1 MKKIFFQILLLA
13 SLFFAGLSGVQAQQ
27 DAQFSQYMFNQ
38 QYLNPAV
45 VGLDTN
51 FIHSGLIFRQQ
62 WLGYKATFDDG
73 GAPSSTVLNINA
85 PIKRARSGIG
95 LHLVYDVIGPV
106 TNTEIQLSYAYHLPI
121 KNGRLSFGLR
131 AGMYNQSTDFSKFR
145 FIDRDDPLL
154 SNTGRINQFVP
165 DFALGVYLSKPN
177 YYVGASMNH
186 LSQSDIKYATSF
198 VFSSLKQSLN
208 VVGGYNWA
216 INETITL
223 MPSALVK
230 FLPSDISGTLSYE
243 ANLLANF
250 ETKSRNNIYFGFG
263 FRDLAPT
270 NDLIILA
277 GINNLLKDNSLSLGY
292 AFDYVT
298 NGSTAKAPTSH
309 EVRLG
314 YRLPAPK
321 RYERNIIRTPR
332 FRF

>member
-1 MKKIFFQILLLA
+1 MKKIFFQIVLLA
-13 SLFFAGLSGVQAQQ
+13 SVFFASFSGVQAQQ

-51 FIHSGLIFRQQ
+51 FIHTGLIFRQQ

-73 GAPSSTVLNINA
+73 GAPSSTVLSINA

-186 LSQSDIKYATSF
+186 LSESDIKYATSF
-198 VFSSLKQSLN
+198 TFSSLKQSLN

-216 INETITL
+216 VSETITL

-243 ANLLANF
+243 ATLLGNF
-250 ETKSRNNIYFGFG
+250 ETNSRNNIYAGFG

-270 NDLIILA
+270 NDLIILV
-277 GINNLLKDNSLSLGY
+277 GINNLLKDNSLSFGY
-292 AFDYVT
+292 AFDYVL

-309 EVRLG
+309 EIRLG

>member
-1 MKKIFFQILLLA
+1 MKKLFFQIILLA
-13 SLFFAGLSGVQAQQ
+13 SVFFASLSGTQAQQ
-27 DAQFSQYMFNQ
+27 DTQFSQYMFNQ

-51 FIHSGLIFRQQ
+51 FIHSGLIYRQQ

-73 GAPSSTVLNINA
+73 GSPSSTVLSINA
-85 PIKRARSGIG
+85 PIKRLRSGLG

-106 TNTEIQLSYAYHLPI
+106 TNTEIQLSYAYHVPI

-145 FIDRDDPLL
+145 PVDRDDPLL

-165 DFALGVYLSKPN
+165 DFSFGVYLSKPT

-186 LSQSDIKYATSF
+186 LAEADIKYATSF
-198 VFSSLKQSLN
+198 TFSSLKRAFN
-208 VVGGYNWA
+208 VMGGYNWA
-216 INETITL
+216 ISETFTL
-223 MPSALVK
+223 MPSVLLKAVT
-230 FLPSDISGTLSYE
+230 SDIKGTLSYE

-250 ETKSRNNIYFGFG
+250 ETKSRNNIYVGFG

-270 NDLIILA
+270 ADAILLL
-277 GINNLLKDNSLSLGY
+277 GVNNLLKDNSLSIGY
-292 AFDYVT
+292 AFDYVV

-321 RYERNIIRTPR
+321 KYERNIIRTPR

>member
-1 MKKIFFQILLLA
+1 MKKIFFQILLFVLPFFVGLA
-13 SLFFAGLSGVQAQQ
+13 DLQAQQ

-51 FIHSGLIFRQQ
+51 FIHAGLIYRQQ

-73 GAPSSTVLNINA
+73 GAPSSTVLSINA
-85 PIKRARSGIG
+85 PIKRLKSGIG
-95 LHLVYDVIGPV
+95 LHIVYDVIGPV
-106 TNTEIQLSYAYHLPI
+106 TNTEIQLSYAYHIPI

-145 FIDRDDPLL
+145 PVDSDDPLL
-154 SNTGRINQFVP
+154 SATGRINQFVP
-165 DFALGVYLSKPN
+165 DFAFGVYLSKPN

-186 LSQSDIKYATSF
+186 LSQSDIKYATNF
-198 VFSSLKQSLN
+198 TFSSLKQSLN
-208 VVGGYNWA
+208 IVGGYNLA
-216 INETITL
+216 INENITL
-223 MPSALVK
+223 MPSALIKTVIT
-230 FLPSDISGTLSYE
+230 DIVNTLSYE
-243 ANLLANF
+243 ATLLGNI
-250 ETKSRNNIYFGFG
+250 ETKSRNNIYLGFG

-270 NDLIILA
+270 NDLVFLL
-277 GINNLLKDNSLSLGY
+277 GVNNLLKDNSLSIGY
-292 AFDYVT
+292 AFDYVL

-321 RYERNIIRTPR
+321 RYERNTIRTPR

>member
-1 MKKIFFQILLLA
+1 MSLL
-13 SLFFAGLSGVQAQQ
+13 SVQAQQ

-51 FIHSGLIFRQQ
+51 FIHTGLIHRQQ

-73 GAPSSTVLNINA
+73 GAPSSTVLSINA
-85 PIKRARSGIG
+85 PIKRLKSGIG

-106 TNTEIQLSYAYHLPI
+106 TNTEVQLSYAYHVPI

-145 FIDRDDPLL
+145 PVDSDDPLL

-165 DFALGVYLSKPN
+165 DFAFGVYLSKPN
-177 YYVGASMNH
+177 YYIGASMNH
-186 LSQSDIKYATSF
+186 LAEADVKYATNF
-198 VFSSLKQSLN
+198 TFSSLKRAIN
-208 VVGGYNWA
+208 FVGGYNWA
-216 INETITL
+216 IGDNFTL

-230 FLPSDISGTLSYE
+230 TVLTDLKNTLSYE
-243 ANLLANF
+243 ATLLGNF
-250 ETKSRNNIYFGFG
+250 ETKTRNNIYLGFG

-270 NDLIILA
+270 NDVILLL
-277 GINNLLKDNSLSLGY
+277 GVNNLLKDNSLSIGY
-292 AFDYVT
+292 AFDYVI
-298 NGSTAKAPTSH
+298 NGSTAKAVTSH

-314 YRLPAPK
+314 YRIPAPK

>member
-1 MKKIFFQILLLA
+1 MKKLFFQILLLV
-13 SLFFAGLSGVQAQQ
+13 SLFFASLSGAQAQQ

-51 FIHSGLIFRQQ
+51 YIHTGLIFRQQ

-73 GAPSSTVLNINA
+73 GAPSSTVLSINA
-85 PIKRARSGIG
+85 PIKRAKSGIG

-106 TNTEIQLSYAYHLPI
+106 TNTEIQLSYAYHIPI
-121 KNGRLSFGLR
+121 KNGRFSIGLR

-145 FIDRDDPLL
+145 PVDRDDPLL
-154 SNTGRINQFVP
+154 SNAGRINQFVP
-165 DFALGVYLSKPN
+165 DFSLGVYLSKPT
-177 YYVGASMNH
+177 YFVGASMNH
-186 LSQSDIKYATSF
+186 LSQSEISYATSF
-198 VFSSLKQSLN
+198 TFASLKQSLN

-216 INETITL
+216 INENITI
-223 MPSALVK
+223 MPSALVR
-230 FLPSDISGTLSYE
+230 FLPSDISNTLSYE
-243 ANLLANF
+243 ATILGNY
-250 ETKSRNNIYFGFG
+250 ETKARNNIYFGFG

-270 NDLIILA
+270 NDLIFLL
-277 GINNLLKDNSLSLGY
+277 GINNLLKDNSLSIGY
-292 AFDYVT
+292 AFDYVL

-309 EVRLG
+309 EFRLG

>member
-1 MKKIFFQILLLA
+1 MFVA
-13 SLFFAGLSGVQAQQ
+13 QAQQ

-51 FIHSGLIFRQQ
+51 FIHTGLIFRQQ
-62 WLGYKATFDDG
+62 WLGYRATFDDG
-73 GAPSSTVLNINA
+73 GAPASTVLTINA
-85 PIKRARSGIG
+85 PIKRVKSGIG

-106 TNTEIQLSYAYHLPI
+106 TNTEIQLSYAYHIPI
-121 KNGRLSFGLR
+121 KNGRFSLGLR

-145 FIDRDDPLL
+145 PVDRDDPLL

-177 YYVGASMNH
+177 YYIGASMNH
-186 LSQSDIKYATSF
+186 LAQADINYSTSF
-198 VFSSLKQSLN
+198 IFASLKQSMN
-208 VVGGYNWA
+208 VVGGYNWVL
-216 INETITL
+216 NENITL

-230 FLPSDISGTLSYE
+230 FLPSNFIGTFSYE
-243 ANLLANF
+243 TTLIGNY
-250 ETKSRNNIYFGFG
+250 ETKARNNIYLGVG
-263 FRDLAPT
+263 FRDVAPT
-270 NDLIILA
+270 TDLIFLL
-277 GINNLLKDNSLSLGY
+277 GVNNLLKDNSLSLGY
-292 AFDYVT
+292 AFDLVM

>member
-1 MKKIFFQILLLA
+1 MKKLFVQILLLA
-13 SLFFAGLSGVQAQQ
+13 SVLFASLSVVQAQQ

-51 FIHSGLIFRQQ
+51 FIHTGLIFRQQ

-73 GAPSSTVLNINA
+73 GAPASTVLTINA

-106 TNTEIQLSYAYHLPI
+106 TNTEIQLSYAYHIPI
-121 KNGRLSFGLR
+121 KNGRFSLGLR

-145 FIDRDDPLL
+145 PVDRDDPLL

-165 DFALGVYLSKPN
+165 DFALGIYLSKFN
-177 YYVGASMNH
+177 YYIGASMNH
-186 LSQSDIKYATSF
+186 LAQADINYATSF
-198 VFSSLKQSLN
+198 TFASLKQSVN
-208 VVGGYNWA
+208 IVGGYNWA
-216 INETITL
+216 LNENITL

-230 FLPSDISGTLSYE
+230 FLPSNFAKTFSYE
-243 ANLLANF
+243 ATLLGNY
-250 ETKSRNNIYFGFG
+250 ETKARNNIYLGVG
-263 FRDLAPT
+263 FRDVAPT
-270 NDLIILA
+270 TDLIFLL
-277 GINNLLKDNSLSLGY
+277 GVNNLLKDNSLSLGY
-292 AFDYVT
+292 AFDLVL